1 MELGFHILIV
11 SGIPDPLSCIA
22 DFKAQD
28 SGFHKQNVKCK
39 DKFPE
44 FQIRIPLR
52 GTILRLFT
60 CIIPSLLGHF
70 KRERDCRAGLSKEV
84 CQVLD

>member
-1 MELGFHILIV
+1 MELRFQIPIV
-11 SGIPDPLSCIA
+11 SEIPDSLSCIP

-28 SGFHKQNVKCK
+28 SGFHKQNVKYK
-39 DKFPE
+39 DKFPG

-60 CIIPSLLGHF
+60 CIIPSLLGQF